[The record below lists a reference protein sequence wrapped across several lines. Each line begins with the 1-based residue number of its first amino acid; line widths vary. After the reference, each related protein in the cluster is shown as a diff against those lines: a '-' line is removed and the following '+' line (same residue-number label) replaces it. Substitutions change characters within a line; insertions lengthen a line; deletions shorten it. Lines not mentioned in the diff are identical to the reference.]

1 MSEMDARDHDNG
13 FSTSSNLDLGTM
25 CDVSANGFIAEHSI
39 ANGHGFLDRAKTE
52 TALKSLA
59 LEVGEA
65 HSANAVLERI
75 VSGLAS
81 QDGVALARVW
91 LAMPGDICESCLM
104 SSECRDRLRCLHLAA
119 SAGKPSDP
127 ADDWSRTTGEFRRVP
142 LGARKVGYIGS
153 TGEPIL
159 IRDHVAESPWIARPE
174 WAEREGIASFAGRPL
189 IFRGEILGVL
199 GVFSRT
205 SIKESDFDWLK
216 IFADHAALAIANARA
231 FDEVAGLRRELEM
244 ERDYVREEVKE
255 ALAFGE
261 VIGQSSALKAV
272 LEQVEL
278 VASTDATVLI
288 LGESGTGKEL
298 IASAI
303 HERSPR
309 RDRAFVRVNCG
320 SIPAELFE
328 SEFFGHAKGSF
339 TGALRDRLG
348 RFQLADGG
356 TLFLD
361 EVGEIPL
368 AHQAKLLRVLQEGQF
383 ERVGEDTTRKVNVRI
398 VAATNRDL
406 RREAEAGRFRHDL
419 YYRLSVFPMTLPP
432 LRERKEDL
440 PALAAHFVRL
450 SCGRTN
456 RPNIKL
462 TKDDL
467 ELLKG
472 YDWPGN
478 VRELQNAIERAVILA
493 RGTRLRLDLALTHA
507 ESQTSSE
514 AATGPGMVQPS
525 RPGIMRFSD
534 LERLQRESIIAALE
548 HARWKISGTG
558 GAAQL
563 LGINPSTL
571 SSRMKTQGIKR
582 SDRA

>member
-1 MSEMDARDHDNG
+1 MNEMSAPGHDDG
-13 FSTSSNLDLGTM
+13 FSTRSNLDLGTPF
-25 CDVSANGFIAEHSI
+25 DVSANGFIAEHPI
-39 ANGHGFLDRAKTE
+39 ANGHGYRHKAKE
-52 TALKSLA
+52 DPEALKSLA
-59 LEVGEA
+59 LEVGDA
-65 HSANAVLERI
+65 HSAKAVLDRI

-104 SSECRDRLRCLHLAA
+104 RSECRDRSRCLHLAA
-119 SAGKPSDP
+119 SAGRPSDP
-127 ADDWSRTTGEFRRVP
+127 ADDWSRTSGEFRRVP
-142 LGARKVGYIGS
+142 LGARKVGYIGG

-159 IRDHVAESPWIARPE
+159 IRDKVAESPWIARPE
-174 WAEREGIASFAGRPL
+174 WAAREGIASFAGRPL

-205 SIKESDFDWLK
+205 SIQESDFDWLK

-231 FDEVAGLRRELEM
+231 FDEVAGLRRELER
-244 ERDYVREEVKE
+244 ERDYLREEVKE

-261 VIGQSSALKAV
+261 VIGQSSALKMV

-278 VASTDATVLI
+278 VAPTDATVLI

-303 HERSPR
+303 HDRSTR

-348 RFQLADGG
+348 RFQHADGG

-406 RREAEAGRFRHDL
+406 RREVEAGRFRRDL
-419 YYRLSVFPMTLPP
+419 YYRLSVFPVTLPP

-450 SCGRTN
+450 ACGRAN
-456 RPNIKL
+456 RPDIKL

-478 VRELQNAIERAVILA
+478 IRELQNAIERAVILA
-493 RGTRLRLDLALTHA
+493 KGTRLRLDLAPTQA
-507 ESQTSSE
+507 ESQAGSD
-514 AATGPGMVQPS
+514 AATGPSVVQMS
-525 RPGIMRFSD
+525 RPGIMRLSD
-534 LERLQRESIIAALE
+534 IERLERENIIAALE
-548 HARWKISGTG
+548 HARWKVSGAG
-558 GAAQL
+558 GAAEL
-563 LGINPSTL
+563 VGINPNTL
-571 SSRMKTQGIKR
+571 SSRMKTLGIKR
-582 SDRA
+582 SQ